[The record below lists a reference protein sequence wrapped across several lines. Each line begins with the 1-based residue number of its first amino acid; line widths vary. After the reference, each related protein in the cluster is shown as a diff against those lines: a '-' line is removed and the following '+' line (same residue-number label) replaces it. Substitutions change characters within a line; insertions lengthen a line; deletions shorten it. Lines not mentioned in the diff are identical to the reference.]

1 MEEKNKAVIGG
12 ILFLLLIL
20 FIGVGG
26 YIYTFKNNKHKE
38 IINKID
44 VITDE
49 YKKDKTKEYI
59 YYTDENVIS
68 KELQIVYK
76 TPVINLYNTQTN
88 AIANEL
94 AQDNEKMISE
104 IKKISTTENTTGNE
118 ITFNTDDIY
127 SATYRNYEDYQYN
140 EYISLVITDVYYDC
154 FKGINDYPN
163 IKSYIFDVK
172 NNERISNLDILSKY
186 NITLTDLKE
195 KIKNKLNEEQ
205 TVDNEVETIKIEE
218 TINNIDDGN
227 YGLYVDNTG
236 NLVIKYIV
244 KSNQM
249 NYNEIM
255 IIN

>member
-1 MEEKNKAVIGG
+1 MEERNKAVVGG

-20 FIGVGG
+20 FIGIGG

-38 IINKID
+38 ITTKTDN
-44 VITDE
+44 ITDE
-49 YKKDKTKEYI
+49 YKKDKTKDYI

-68 KELQIVYK
+68 NDLQIVYK

-88 AIANEL
+88 AISSEL
-94 AQDNEKMISE
+94 SKENEKMISD
-104 IKKISTTENTTGNE
+104 IKKISQTENTTGNE

-127 SATYRNYEDYQYN
+127 SATYRIYEDYKYN
-140 EYISLVITDVYYDC
+140 EYVSLVITDVYYDC

-172 NNERISNLDILSKY
+172 NNERISNLDILSEY
-186 NITLTDLKE
+186 NITLSQVKE
-195 KIKNKLNEEQ
+195 KIENKLNQDQ
-205 TVDNEVETIKIEE
+205 TIDNEVETIKIDE
-218 TINNIDDGN
+218 TLNNINDGN
-227 YGLYVDNTG
+227 YGLYIDNTG